1 MSNKT
6 DWKSE
11 FQKISA
17 SSASFGSD
25 FEHPLEREVNKHPF
39 NEMIPDGATR
49 RPDYDIFGAVAA
61 GRSRKKKPIL
71 TTKQRRG
78 MSQAAHTA
86 HQAGMG
92 SDMGAAGGGGGKGG
106 GGGTAAPRAP
116 AATSPSSSYSV
127 PTGGARPA
135 APTGQARPTPPT
147 GGQFIPAPTGQA
159 FNPIPGHG
167 LVPPSYSGG
176 TYAYGYPT
184 NRMSP
189 ERMMRIEARQVAER
203 YREAGQIAEAEAIE
217 AQYDDLYALEDDD
230 FSGDAEKSGL
240 PAWLLA
246 LLGIFG
252 IYLGAEYLSSR
263 VKRTPESHRF
273 SA

>member
-1 MSNKT
+1 MSGSKT
-6 DWKSE
+6 NWAE
-11 FQKISA
+11 TFQKVSA

-116 AATSPSSSYSV
+116 AATSPSSSYAT
-127 PTGGARPA
+127 PAGGARPG
-135 APTGQARPTPPT
+135 APAGAARPA
-147 GGQFIPAPTGQA
+147 GQV

-263 VKRTPESHRF
+263 TSKTPESHRL
-273 SA
+273 SY